1 MDSIARP
8 PQPSCTQCIMWL
20 CVLAVVRLH
29 LPRHAPSSHQHKI
42 CIVAEPDRTYA
53 RTYIPPGLRLTLLP
67 SLTHSRNKPSERA
80 RAACAHSVWAGTT
93 SLPPSQYKTCA
104 RLEPPP
110 PTHPT
115 PLQPPTPHT
124 PPRRKRPAG
133 LAAHHSTLTRTRL
146 SRLLARTLSALAE
159 CGRPEEE
166 EEEERGWM
174 DGWKRAPRR
183 PKML

>member
-110 PTHPT
+110 PHP
-115 PLQPPTPHT
+115 PHT
-124 PPRRKRPAG
+124 PPTPYSPHPTTK
-133 LAAHHSTLTRTRL
+133 
-146 SRLLARTLSALAE
+146 E
-159 CGRPEEE
+159 
-166 EEEERGWM
+166 
-174 DGWKRAPRR
+174 APRR
-183 PKML
+183 PRSPSQHSYSDAALSALSAHSLRSCRMWEARRRRRRRKGMDGWMEARASTA